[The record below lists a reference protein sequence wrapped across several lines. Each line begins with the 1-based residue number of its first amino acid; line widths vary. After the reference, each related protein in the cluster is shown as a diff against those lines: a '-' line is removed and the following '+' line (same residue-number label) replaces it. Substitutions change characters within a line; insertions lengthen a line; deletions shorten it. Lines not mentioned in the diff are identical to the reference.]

1 VHNRQSLILNSIDE
15 RLKITKS
22 LIKYLEEKEDKLMNQ
37 ITTRIREGLY
47 RVYIVATEK
56 KFKSIKIKAKREL
69 SNLISELVNPW

>member
-1 VHNRQSLILNSIDE
+1 MHNRQSLILNSIDE